1 MMIVFSHYS
10 EGSWVTFQ
18 MFKVILFSIIFK
30 KIFLLIRLFCKS
42 ISTNKVGSHHV
53 DVVF

>member
-1 MMIVFSHYS
+1 MIIVFSHYS

-18 MFKVILFSIIFK
+18 MFNVILFPIIFVE
-30 KIFLLIRLFCKS
+30 IFQLIRLVH
-42 ISTNKVGSHHV
+42 IYV